1 MNLLPCPFCGSTE
14 VSLSTASNMVNE
26 VCSKF
31 AECHVCAAMGPEC
44 MPSNLSDDEATK
56 LWNNRASNITS
67 ELADGTAPEQS
78 PAVSGGICSMCH
90 GGGRIAKTG
99 LNSASTI
106 LCPVCRGT
114 CKQP

>member
-1 MNLLPCPFCGSTE
+1 
-14 VSLSTASNMVNE
+14 MVNE

-67 ELADGTAPEQS
+67 ELADGTTVVQG
-78 PAVSGGICSMCH
+78 SGAYYYDCRNCIH
-90 GGGRIAKTG
+90 GGKAAG
-99 LNSASTI
+99 
-106 LCPVCRGT
+106 
-114 CKQP
+114 CKQCFECCKKIHDHFKPKK